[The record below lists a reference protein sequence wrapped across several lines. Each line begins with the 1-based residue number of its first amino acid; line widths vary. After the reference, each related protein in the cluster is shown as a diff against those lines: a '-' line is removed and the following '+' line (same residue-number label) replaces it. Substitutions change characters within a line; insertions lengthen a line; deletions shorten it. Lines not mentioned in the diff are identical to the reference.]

1 MKTKNLVAKHCYQ
14 FNKPKVERDRT
25 LYNRKSKHKQG
36 LRFG

>member
-25 LYNRKSKHKQG
+25 HYNRKSKHKQG
-36 LRFG
+36 